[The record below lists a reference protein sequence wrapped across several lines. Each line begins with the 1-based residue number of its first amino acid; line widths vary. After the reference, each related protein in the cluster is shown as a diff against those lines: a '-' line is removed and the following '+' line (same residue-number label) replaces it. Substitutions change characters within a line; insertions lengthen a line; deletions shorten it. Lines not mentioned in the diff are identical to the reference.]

1 MTGSQLS
8 DLRTLLVQHGSEL
21 ADDPFP
27 GGPFFR
33 ASDNYSFAAKGV
45 VAHTMSG
52 AAEFPDYHQPG
63 DESQK
68 LNYGFLANSLQ
79 AVLPGLK
86 WLVNSDARPK
96 YEPGKNPA
104 ENK

>member
-8 DLRTLLVQHGSEL
+8 DLGTLLVQHGSQL

-27 GGPFFR
+27 GNPFFR

-45 VAHTMSG
+45 VAHTISG

-63 DESQK
+63 DEAQK
-68 LNYGFLANSLQ
+68 LNYDFLAKSLQ
-79 AVLPGLK
+79 AVLPGLE
-86 WLVNSDARPK
+86 WLVNSDAKPK
-96 YEPGKNPA
+96 YEPGKDPA
-104 ENK
+104 EK